1 MEKNTDLY
9 DLLKEL
15 DSLLSISNKT
25 HEEKVALSKKTNE
38 IRMYLENKYNSEQNK
53 LERLSSL
60 LNRYVDLN
68 KDRFTRNENIN
79 EIYEI
84 WKELISGEKNYC
96 FNPLFL
102 TEVKEYSEN
111 GYRDVDEI
119 ANVGYSVARMNRNIC
134 TLIQQM
140 NYIINKLE
148 EKGVL

>member
-15 DSLLSISNKT
+15 DNLLSISNKD
-25 HEEKVALSKKTNE
+25 HEEKVALSKKTYE
-38 IRMYLENKYNSEQNK
+38 IRMYIENKYRNELNK
-53 LERLSSL
+53 IERLTSL

-68 KDRFTRNENIN
+68 KDRFTRDENIN
-79 EIYEI
+79 EISEI

>member
-1 MEKNTDLY
+1 MEKNTELY

-15 DSLLSISNKT
+15 DSLLSISIKT
-25 HEEKVALSKKTNE
+25 HEEHVALSKKVNE
-38 IRMYLENKYNSEQNK
+38 IRMFIENKYRTELNK
-53 LERLSSL
+53 IERLTSL
-60 LNRYVDLN
+60 LKRYVDLN
-68 KDRFTRNENIN
+68 KDRFTRDENIN
-79 EIYEI
+79 EISEI

-148 EKGVL
+148 EKGIL

>member
-15 DSLLSISNKT
+15 DNLLSISNKDQ
-25 HEEKVALSKKTNE
+25 EEQVALSKKTYE
-38 IRMYLENKYNSEQNK
+38 IRMYIENKYRNELDK
-53 LERLSSL
+53 IERLSSL

-68 KDRFTRNENIN
+68 KDRFTRDENIN

-102 TEVKEYSEN
+102 TEVKEYSES
-111 GYRDVDEI
+111 GFRDVDEI

-134 TLIQQM
+134 TLIQQI

-148 EKGVL
+148 EKGIL

>member
-1 MEKNTDLY
+1 MDN
-9 DLLKEL
+9 
-15 DSLLSISNKT
+15 LLSISNKDQ
-25 HEEKVALSKKTNE
+25 EEQVALSKKTYE
-38 IRMYLENKYNSEQNK
+38 IRMYIENKYRNELDK
-53 LERLSSL
+53 IERLSSL

-68 KDRFTRNENIN
+68 KDRFTRDENIN

-102 TEVKEYSEN
+102 TEVKEYSES
-111 GYRDVDEI
+111 GFRDVDEI

-134 TLIQQM
+134 TLIQQI

-148 EKGVL
+148 EKGIL

>member
-15 DSLLSISNKT
+15 DNLLSISNKDQ
-25 HEEKVALSKKTNE
+25 EEQVALSKKTYE
-38 IRMYLENKYNSEQNK
+38 IRMYIENKYRNELDK
-53 LERLSSL
+53 IERLSSL

-68 KDRFTRNENIN
+68 KDRFTRDENIN

-102 TEVKEYSEN
+102 TEVKEYSES
-111 GYRDVDEI
+111 GFRDVDEI

>member
-1 MEKNTDLY
+1 MKKNTDLY

-15 DSLLSISNKT
+15 DNLLSIPNKD
-25 HEEKVALSKKTNE
+25 HEEQVTLSKKTNE
-38 IRMYLENKYNSEQNK
+38 IRMYIENKYRTELNK
-53 LERLSSL
+53 IERLTSL

-68 KDRFTRNENIN
+68 KDRFTRDENIN

-102 TEVKEYSEN
+102 TDVKGYSAS

-148 EKGVL
+148 EKGIL

>member
-1 MEKNTDLY
+1 
-9 DLLKEL
+9 
-15 DSLLSISNKT
+15 
-25 HEEKVALSKKTNE
+25 
-38 IRMYLENKYNSEQNK
+38 MYLENKYSTEQNK
-53 LERLSSL
+53 LERLTSL

-68 KDRFTRNENIN
+68 KDRFTRDENIN

-119 ANVGYSVARMNRNIC
+119 VNVGYSVARMNRNIC

-148 EKGVL
+148 EKGIL

>member
-15 DSLLSISNKT
+15 DNLLSISNKD

-38 IRMYLENKYNSEQNK
+38 IRQYIENKYRTELNK
-53 LERLSSL
+53 IERLTSL

-68 KDRFTRNENIN
+68 KDRFTRDKNIN

>member
-1 MEKNTDLY
+1 MKNNTELY

-15 DSLLSISNKT
+15 DSLLSISNKD

-38 IRMYLENKYNSEQNK
+38 IRQYIENKYRTELNK
-53 LERLSSL
+53 IERLTSL

-68 KDRFTRNENIN
+68 KDRFTRDENIN

-102 TEVKEYSEN
+102 TEVKEYSES

-148 EKGVL
+148 EKGIL

>member
-1 MEKNTDLY
+1 MKNNTELY

-15 DSLLSISNKT
+15 DSLLSIFNKDQ
-25 HEEKVALSKKTNE
+25 EEQVALSKKTYE
-38 IRMYLENKYNSEQNK
+38 IRMYLENKYSTEQNK
-53 LERLSSL
+53 LERLTSL

-68 KDRFTRNENIN
+68 KDRFTRDENIN

-102 TEVKEYSEN
+102 TEVKDYSES

-148 EKGVL
+148 EKGIL